1 VTLKRKITTIGH
13 HPSIIRDLLSGKSRS
28 EIRMKIHQLDERA
41 RKNAEDLEVRSFIK
55 KRLKQVSYNS
65 YRVDPN
71 GRMRLNKLCCIEDW
85 ENYEVKEMIPKLQDI
100 AYYDKCQGI
109 LARKPGQIHRKDWEW
124 TLGIIAM
131 KRFGKLNNKKN
142 NTALGIG
149 AGKELILFYLAN
161 HLGHLYATDLYSTK
175 EWESFAPADFP
186 DNPSKYSPF
195 PYNQSALTALRM
207 NGTQLEF
214 PSDSFDIV
222 FSFSSIE
229 HFGGEDYSGALKS
242 LKEMERVL
250 KPGGIAIVTTEYII
264 NNKNPPD
271 LTNQFYNE
279 RTIYSHLIDKLDVM
293 KLVEPLDLTI
303 SQKTLDKGII
313 DASNAVDWDTSRID
327 DDFKQTNPY
336 VVIKLGNML
345 VTSIMLVFQK

>member
-1 VTLKRKITTIGH
+1 VTLKGKITTISH
-13 HPSIIRDLLSGKSRS
+13 HPSIIGDLLRGKSRS

-41 RKNAEDLEVRSFIK
+41 RKSAEDSEVRSFIT
-55 KRLKQVSYNS
+55 RQKQVSYNT
-65 YRVDPN
+65 YQADPN
-71 GRMRLNKLCCIEDW
+71 GKMRLNKLCCIEDW
-85 ENYEVKEMIPKLQDI
+85 ENQEVKEIIPKLQDI
-100 AYYDKCQGI
+100 TYYNKRQGI

-131 KRFGKLNNKKN
+131 KRFGKLNEK
-142 NTALGIG
+142 NTAIGVG
-149 AGKELILFYLAN
+149 AGKELVLFYLAN
-161 HLGHLYATDLYSTK
+161 HLGHLYATDLYNTK
-175 EWESFAPADFP
+175 DWENFAPADFP
-186 DNPSKYSPF
+186 EDPSKYSPF

-207 NGTQLEF
+207 DGTQLEF
-214 PSDSFDIV
+214 PSDRSDIV

-229 HFGGEDYSGALKS
+229 HFGGENYSGALKS

-250 KPGGIAIVTTEYII
+250 KPGGIAVVATEYII

-279 RTIYSHLIDKLDVM
+279 RTIYSHLIDKLDRM

-313 DASNAVDWDTSRID
+313 DASNAVDWDTSRVD
-327 DDFKQTNPY
+327 DEFKQTNPY
-336 VVIKLGNML
+336 IVIKLGNIL

>member
-1 VTLKRKITTIGH
+1 MTLKGKITTISH
-13 HPSIIRDLLSGKSRS
+13 HPSIIGDLLRGKSRS

-41 RKNAEDLEVRSFIK
+41 RKSAEDSEVRSFIT
-55 KRLKQVSYNS
+55 RQKQVSYNT
-65 YRVDPN
+65 YQADPN

-85 ENYEVKEMIPKLQDI
+85 ENQEVKEIIPKLQDI
-100 AYYDKCQGI
+100 TYYNKRQGI

-131 KRFGKLNNKKN
+131 KRFGKLNEK
-142 NTALGIG
+142 NTAIGVG
-149 AGKELILFYLAN
+149 AGKELVLFYLAN
-161 HLGHLYATDLYSTK
+161 HLGHLYATDLYNTK
-175 EWESFAPADFP
+175 DWENFAPADFP
-186 DNPSKYSPF
+186 EDPSKYSPF

-207 NGTQLEF
+207 DGTQLEF
-214 PSDSFDIV
+214 PSDSSDIV

-229 HFGGEDYSGALKS
+229 HFGGENYSGALKS

-250 KPGGIAIVTTEYII
+250 KPGGIAVVATEYII

-279 RTIYSHLIDKLDVM
+279 RTIYSHLIDKLDRM

-313 DASNAVDWDTSRID
+313 DASNAVDWDTSRVD
-327 DDFKQTNPY
+327 DEFKQTNPY
-336 VVIKLGNML
+336 IVIKLGNIL

>member
-1 VTLKRKITTIGH
+1 
-13 HPSIIRDLLSGKSRS
+13 
-28 EIRMKIHQLDERA
+28 MKIHQLDERA
-41 RKNAEDLEVRSFIK
+41 RKSAEDSEVQSFIK
-55 KRLKQVSYNS
+55 GLNQVSNNS

-85 ENYEVKEMIPKLQDI
+85 ENYEVREIIPKLQDI
-100 AYYDKCQGI
+100 TYYNKCRGI

-131 KRFGKLNNKKN
+131 KRFGKLNKN
-142 NTALGIG
+142 STAIGIG

-175 EWESFAPADFP
+175 EWENFAPADFP
-186 DNPSKYSPF
+186 ENPSKYSPF

-207 NGTQLEF
+207 DGTRLEF

-229 HFGGEDYSGALKS
+229 HFGGENYSGALKS

-250 KPGGIAIVTTEYII
+250 KPGGIAIVATEYII
-264 NNKNPPD
+264 NNKKPPD
-271 LTNQFYNE
+271 VTNQFYNE
-279 RTIYSHLIDKLDVM
+279 YTIYSHLINKLEVM

-313 DASNAVDWDTSRID
+313 DAGKAVDWDTSRVN
-327 DDFKQTNPY
+327 DDFKQANPY
-336 VVIKLGNML
+336 IVIKLGNIL
-345 VTSIMLVFQK
+345 VTSVMLIFQK

>member
-1 VTLKRKITTIGH
+1 MTLKGKITTISH
-13 HPSIIRDLLSGKSRS
+13 HPSIIGDLLRGKSRS

-41 RKNAEDLEVRSFIK
+41 RKSAEDSEVRSFIT
-55 KRLKQVSYNS
+55 RQKQVSYNT
-65 YRVDPN
+65 YQADPN
-71 GRMRLNKLCCIEDW
+71 GKMRLNKLCCIEDW
-85 ENYEVKEMIPKLQDI
+85 ENQEVKEIIPKLQDI
-100 AYYDKCQGI
+100 TYYNKRQGI

-131 KRFGKLNNKKN
+131 KRFGKLNEK
-142 NTALGIG
+142 NTAIGVG
-149 AGKELILFYLAN
+149 AGKELVLFYLAN
-161 HLGHLYATDLYSTK
+161 RLGHLYATDLYNTK
-175 EWESFAPADFP
+175 DWENFAPADFP
-186 DNPSKYSPF
+186 EDPSKYSPF

-207 NGTQLEF
+207 DGTQLEF

-229 HFGGEDYSGALKS
+229 HFGGENYSGALKS

-250 KPGGIAIVTTEYII
+250 KPGGIAVVATEYII

-279 RTIYSHLIDKLDVM
+279 RTIYSHLIDKLDRM

-313 DASNAVDWDTSRID
+313 DASDAVDWDTSRID
-327 DDFKQTNPY
+327 DEFKQTNPY
-336 VVIKLGNML
+336 IIIKLGNIL

>member
-1 VTLKRKITTIGH
+1 VTLKGKITTISH
-13 HPSIIRDLLSGKSRS
+13 HPSIIGDLLRGKSRS

-41 RKNAEDLEVRSFIK
+41 RKSAEDSEVRSFIT
-55 KRLKQVSYNS
+55 RQKQVSYNT
-65 YRVDPN
+65 YQADPN
-71 GRMRLNKLCCIEDW
+71 GKMRLNKLCCIEDW
-85 ENYEVKEMIPKLQDI
+85 ENHEVKEIIPKLQDI
-100 AYYDKCQGI
+100 TYYNKCQGI

-131 KRFGKLNNKKN
+131 KRFGKLNEK
-142 NTALGIG
+142 NTAIGVG
-149 AGKELILFYLAN
+149 AGKELIVFYLAN
-161 HLGHLYATDLYSTK
+161 CLGHLYATDLYNTK
-175 EWESFAPADFP
+175 DWENFAPADFP
-186 DNPSKYSPF
+186 EDPSKYSPF

-207 NGTQLEF
+207 DGTQLEF

-229 HFGGEDYSGALKS
+229 HFGGENYSGALKS

-250 KPGGIAIVTTEYII
+250 KPGGIAIVATEYII

-279 RTIYSHLIDKLDVM
+279 RTIYSHLIDKLDRM

-313 DASNAVDWDTSRID
+313 DATNAVDWDTSRVD
-327 DDFKQTNPY
+327 DDFKQANPY
-336 VVIKLGNML
+336 IVIKLGNIL

>member
-1 VTLKRKITTIGH
+1 MTLKRKITTISH
-13 HPSIIRDLLSGKSRS
+13 HPSIIRDLLSGKNRS

-41 RKNAEDLEVRSFIK
+41 RKSAEDSEVRSFIT
-55 KRLKQVSYNS
+55 RLKQISYNS

-85 ENYEVKEMIPKLQDI
+85 ENHQVKEIIPKLQDI
-100 AYYDKCQGI
+100 TYYNKCQGI

-131 KRFGKLNNKKN
+131 KRFGKLNNN

-175 EWESFAPADFP
+175 EWENFAPADFP
-186 DNPSKYSPF
+186 ENPSKYSPF

-207 NGTQLEF
+207 DGTQLEF

-229 HFGGEDYSGALKS
+229 HFGGEDYSGALES

-250 KPGGIAIVTTEYII
+250 KPGGIAIVATEYII

-313 DASNAVDWDTSRID
+313 DAFNAVDWDKSRID

-336 VVIKLGNML
+336 IVIKLGNML

>member
-1 VTLKRKITTIGH
+1 VTLKGKITTISH
-13 HPSIIRDLLSGKSRS
+13 HPSIIRDLLRGKSRS

-41 RKNAEDLEVRSFIK
+41 RKSAEDSEVRSFIT
-55 KRLKQVSYNS
+55 RQKQVSYNT
-65 YRVDPN
+65 YQADPN
-71 GRMRLNKLCCIEDW
+71 GKMRLNKLCCIEDW
-85 ENYEVKEMIPKLQDI
+85 ENQEVKEIIPKLQDI
-100 AYYDKCQGI
+100 TYYNKCQGI

-124 TLGIIAM
+124 TLGIIAL
-131 KRFGKLNNKKN
+131 KRFGKLNEK
-142 NTALGIG
+142 NTAIG
-149 AGKELILFYLAN
+149 VAAGKELVLFYLAN
-161 HLGHLYATDLYSTK
+161 RLGHLYATDLYNTK
-175 EWESFAPADFP
+175 DWENFAPADFP
-186 DNPSKYSPF
+186 EDPSKYSPF

-207 NGTQLEF
+207 DGTQLEF

-229 HFGGEDYSGALKS
+229 HFGGENYSGALKS

-250 KPGGIAIVTTEYII
+250 KPGGIAIVATEYII

-279 RTIYSHLIDKLDVM
+279 RTIYSHLIDKLDRM

-313 DASNAVDWDTSRID
+313 DASNAVDWDTSRVD
-327 DDFKQTNPY
+327 DDFKRANPY
-336 VVIKLGNML
+336 IVIKLGNIL

>member
-1 VTLKRKITTIGH
+1 
-13 HPSIIRDLLSGKSRS
+13 
-28 EIRMKIHQLDERA
+28 MKIHQLDERA
-41 RKNAEDLEVRSFIK
+41 RKNAEDSEVQSFI
-55 KRLKQVSYNS
+55 KRLKQISNNS
-65 YRVDPN
+65 YHVDPN

-85 ENYEVKEMIPKLQDI
+85 ENYEVKEIIPKLQDI
-100 AYYDKCQGI
+100 TYYDKCRGT

-124 TLGIIAM
+124 MLGIIAM
-131 KRFGKLNNKKN
+131 KRFGKLNKN
-142 NTALGIG
+142 STAIGIG

-175 EWESFAPADFP
+175 EWENFAPADFP
-186 DNPSKYSPF
+186 ENPSKYSPF

-207 NGTQLEF
+207 DGTRLEF

-229 HFGGEDYSGALKS
+229 HFGGENYSGALKS

-250 KPGGIAIVTTEYII
+250 KPGGIAIVATEYII
-264 NNKNPPD
+264 NNKKPPD
-271 LTNQFYNE
+271 VINQFYNE
-279 RTIYSHLIDKLDVM
+279 YTIYSHLINKLEVM

-313 DASNAVDWDTSRID
+313 DAGKAVDWDTSRVN
-327 DDFKQTNPY
+327 DDFKQANPY
-336 VVIKLGNML
+336 IVIKLGNIL
-345 VTSIMLVFQK
+345 VTSIMLIFQK

>member
-1 VTLKRKITTIGH
+1 MTLKRKITTIRD

-28 EIRMKIHQLDERA
+28 EIRKKIHQLDERA
-41 RKNAEDLEVRSFIK
+41 RKSAEDSEVRSFIT
-55 KRLKQVSYNS
+55 RQKQVSYNS
-65 YRVDPN
+65 YQPNPN
-71 GRMRLNKLCCIEDW
+71 GRIKLNKLCCIEDW
-85 ENYEVKEMIPKLQDI
+85 ENQEVKEIIPKLQDI
-100 AYYDKCQGI
+100 TYYNKCQGI

-131 KRFGKLNNKKN
+131 KRFGKLNNN
-142 NTALGIG
+142 NTAIGIG

-161 HLGHLYATDLYSTK
+161 HLEHLYATDLYSTK
-175 EWESFAPADFP
+175 EWKDFAPADFP
-186 DNPSKYSPF
+186 ENPSKYSPF
-195 PYNQSALTALRM
+195 PYNQSALTVLRM
-207 NGTQLEF
+207 DGTQLEF

-250 KPGGIAIVTTEYII
+250 KPGGISIVATEYII
-264 NNKNPPD
+264 NYKNPPD

-279 RTIYSHLIDKLDVM
+279 RTIHSHLIDKLDVM

-303 SQKTLDKGII
+303 SQETLDRGII
-313 DASNAVDWDTSRID
+313 DASNAVDWDTSRVD
-327 DDFKQTNPY
+327 DDFKQANPY
-336 VVIKLGNML
+336 IVIKLGNML

>member
-1 VTLKRKITTIGH
+1 MTLKRRITTITH
-13 HPSIIRDLLSGKSRS
+13 HPSIIKDLLWGKSRS
-28 EIRMKIHQLDERA
+28 EIRTKIHQLDERA
-41 RKNAEDLEVRSFIK
+41 RKSAEDSEVQSFIK
-55 KRLKQVSYNS
+55 RLNQVSNNS

-85 ENYEVKEMIPKLQDI
+85 ENYEVREIIPKLQDI
-100 AYYDKCQGI
+100 TYYNKCRGI

-131 KRFGKLNNKKN
+131 KRFGKLNKN
-142 NTALGIG
+142 STAIGIG

-175 EWESFAPADFP
+175 EWENFAPADFP
-186 DNPSKYSPF
+186 ENPSKYSPF

-207 NGTQLEF
+207 DGTRLEF

-229 HFGGEDYSGALKS
+229 HFGGENYSGALKS

-250 KPGGIAIVTTEYII
+250 KPGGIAIVATEYII
-264 NNKNPPD
+264 NNKKPPD
-271 LTNQFYNE
+271 VTNQFYNE
-279 RTIYSHLIDKLDVM
+279 YTIYSHLINKLEVM

-313 DASNAVDWDTSRID
+313 DASNAVDWDTSRVD
-327 DDFKQTNPY
+327 DDFKQANPY
-336 VVIKLGNML
+336 IVIKLGNIL
-345 VTSIMLVFQK
+345 VTSIMLIFQK

>member
-1 VTLKRKITTIGH
+1 VTLKRKITTIRD

-41 RKNAEDLEVRSFIK
+41 RKSAEDSEVRSFIT
-55 KRLKQVSYNS
+55 RQKQVSYNT
-65 YRVDPN
+65 YQADPN
-71 GRMRLNKLCCIEDW
+71 GKMRLNKLCCIEDW
-85 ENYEVKEMIPKLQDI
+85 ENHEVKEIIPKLQDI
-100 AYYDKCQGI
+100 TYYNKCQGI
-109 LARKPGQIHRKDWEW
+109 LARKPSQIHRKDWEW

-131 KRFGKLNNKKN
+131 KRFGKLNEK
-142 NTALGIG
+142 NTAIGVG
-149 AGKELILFYLAN
+149 AGKELIVFYLAN
-161 HLGHLYATDLYSTK
+161 CLGHLYATDLYNTK
-175 EWESFAPADFP
+175 DWENFAPADFP
-186 DNPSKYSPF
+186 EDPSKYSPF

-207 NGTQLEF
+207 DGTQLEF
-214 PSDSFDIV
+214 PSDSFDVV

-229 HFGGEDYSGALKS
+229 HFGGENYSGALKS

-250 KPGGIAIVTTEYII
+250 KPGGIAIVATEYII

-279 RTIYSHLIDKLDVM
+279 RTIYSHLIDKLDRM

-303 SQKTLDKGII
+303 SQKTLERGII
-313 DASNAVDWDTSRID
+313 DASNAVDWDTSRVD
-327 DDFKQTNPY
+327 DDFKQANPY
-336 VVIKLGNML
+336 IVIKLGNIL

>member
-1 VTLKRKITTIGH
+1 MTLKGKITTISH
-13 HPSIIRDLLSGKSRS
+13 HPSIIGDLLRGKSRS

-41 RKNAEDLEVRSFIK
+41 RKSAEDSEVRSFIT
-55 KRLKQVSYNS
+55 RQKQVSYNT
-65 YRVDPN
+65 YQADPN
-71 GRMRLNKLCCIEDW
+71 GKMRLNKLCCIEDW
-85 ENYEVKEMIPKLQDI
+85 ENQEVKEIIPKLQDI
-100 AYYDKCQGI
+100 TYYNKRQGI

-131 KRFGKLNNKKN
+131 KRFGKLNEK
-142 NTALGIG
+142 NTAIGVG
-149 AGKELILFYLAN
+149 AGKELVLFYLAN
-161 HLGHLYATDLYSTK
+161 HLGHLYATDLYNTK
-175 EWESFAPADFP
+175 DWENFAPADFP
-186 DNPSKYSPF
+186 EDPSKYSPF

-207 NGTQLEF
+207 DGTQLEF
-214 PSDSFDIV
+214 PSDSSDIV

-229 HFGGEDYSGALKS
+229 HFGGENYSGALKS

-250 KPGGIAIVTTEYII
+250 KPGGIAVVATEYII

-279 RTIYSHLIDKLDVM
+279 RTIYSHLIDKLDRM

-313 DASNAVDWDTSRID
+313 DASNAVDWDTSRVD
-327 DDFKQTNPY
+327 DEFKQTNPY
-336 VVIKLGNML
+336 IVIKLGNIL

>member
-1 VTLKRKITTIGH
+1 VTLKRKITTIRD

-41 RKNAEDLEVRSFIK
+41 RKSAEDSEVRSFIT
-55 KRLKQVSYNS
+55 RQKQVSYNT
-65 YRVDPN
+65 YQADPN
-71 GRMRLNKLCCIEDW
+71 GKMRLNKLCCIEDW
-85 ENYEVKEMIPKLQDI
+85 ENHEVKEIIPKLQDI
-100 AYYDKCQGI
+100 TYYNKCQGI
-109 LARKPGQIHRKDWEW
+109 LARKPSQIHRKDWEW

-131 KRFGKLNNKKN
+131 KRFGKLNEK
-142 NTALGIG
+142 NTAIGVG
-149 AGKELILFYLAN
+149 AGKELIVFYLAN
-161 HLGHLYATDLYSTK
+161 CLGHLYATDLYNTK
-175 EWESFAPADFP
+175 DWENFAPADFP
-186 DNPSKYSPF
+186 EDPSKYSPF

-207 NGTQLEF
+207 DGTQLEF
-214 PSDSFDIV
+214 PSDSFDVV

-250 KPGGIAIVTTEYII
+250 KPGGIAIVATEYII

-279 RTIYSHLIDKLDVM
+279 RTIYSHLIDKLDRM

-303 SQKTLDKGII
+303 SQKTLERGII
-313 DASNAVDWDTSRID
+313 DASNAVDWDTSRVD
-327 DDFKQTNPY
+327 DDFKQANPY
-336 VVIKLGNML
+336 IVIKLGNIL